1 MINSKEI
8 YEKLKET
15 VFGQDEYIKKLALF
29 GYKHQMNLELIN
41 TEEETV
47 NNNLLVV
54 GPSGCGKTFAVRQLA
69 KIIDIPFYEVDC
81 STLVQVGYKGANDI
95 NVSMQLLKKKYGDL
109 AGRAIVYLDEFDKI
123 FDQSLYQRGGGTSS
137 QCNFLKILENSEV
150 VLEDGRYDKDIIN
163 TTGISFI
170 ATGSFEM
177 VKEKF
182 RKTEANRMGFNNK
195 STSTNGTLT
204 KEDLIKFGF
213 MPELI
218 GRFSDLININQL
230 TKEDMFNIVKYSK
243 KSPTRNYLN
252 LFEKNEV
259 KVEIDDSVY
268 RKIADEAYNSTT
280 GARNVFTELNKVFD
294 DCLYKISSK
303 NNINKIKFQVVNN
316 QIKQKYVYGNIKNI
330 DFNIDKPNKNS
341 VTKSFYS
348 IERIKKMIKEI
359 LVELDFSD
367 FEKEI
372 AMRIVL
378 TNLIINYSKDINNLT
393 KMKDNIIYDYFHNQ
407 KFRCVT
413 ILDFNKKNLLQK
425 DNMNYKL
432 IKIMK
437 ILYDH
442 LSSTILEERNNI
454 NE

>member
-1 MINSKEI
+1 MINSKVI
-8 YEKLKET
+8 YEKLKES
-15 VFGQDEYIKKLALF
+15 VFGQDEYIKKLALLGF
-29 GYKHQMNLELIN
+29 KHQMNLEMIKIKK
-41 TEEETV
+41 ETV

-69 KIIDIPFYEVDC
+69 KIISIPFYEVDC
-81 STLVQVGYKGANDI
+81 SNLVQVGYKGANDI
-95 NVSMQLLKKKYGDL
+95 ISSLKLLKKEHGDR
-109 AGRAIVYLDEFDKI
+109 AYRAIVYLDEFDKI
-123 FDQSLYQRGGGTSS
+123 FDESLYQRGQGKSS
-137 QCNFLKILENSEV
+137 QQNFLKVLENSVV
-150 VLEDGRYDKDIIN
+150 VLDDSKDPETLD

-294 DCLYKISSK
+294 DCLYKISSE
-303 NNINKIKFQVVNN
+303 NNIDKIKLKVVKNKIE
-316 QIKQKYVYGNIKNI
+316 QKYTYGDIKNI
-330 DFNIDKPNKNS
+330 EFEVDKPTKDSNS
-341 VTKSFYS
+341 KSFYS
-348 IERIKKMIKEI
+348 IERIKEMVKEK
-359 LVELDFSD
+359 LDRIGYKRNN
-367 FEKEI
+367 KEI
-372 AMRIVL
+372 AYQVIF
-378 TNLIINYSKDINNLT
+378 TNLLLYCSKDKSDLT
-393 KMKDNIIYDYFHNQ
+393 QMKDNVLYAYFYKQRSNCLDVFTSYKKTYLNDKKVNHDVITIMDIIYD
-407 KFRCVT
+407 
-413 ILDFNKKNLLQK
+413 
-425 DNMNYKL
+425 
-432 IKIMK
+432 
-437 ILYDH
+437 H
-442 LSSTILEERNNI
+442 LASTILEERNNI

>member
-8 YEKLKET
+8 YEKLKES
-15 VFGQDEYIKKLALF
+15 VFGQDEYIKKLALLGF
-29 GYKHQMNLELIN
+29 KHQMNLEMIN
-41 TEEETV
+41 NKKETV

-95 NVSMQLLKKKYGDL
+95 ISSLKLLKKEHGERAY
-109 AGRAIVYLDEFDKI
+109 RAIVYLDEFDKI
-123 FDQSLYQRGGGTSS
+123 FDESLYQRGQGKSS
-137 QCNFLKILENSEV
+137 QQNFLKVLENSVV
-150 VLEDGRYDKDIIN
+150 VLDDSKDPETLD

-177 VKEKF
+177 VKEKN
-182 RKTEANRMGFNNK
+182 KKVVSNKMGFSASNTK
-195 STSTNGTLT
+195 QKVELS

-230 TKEDMFNIVKYSK
+230 TKEDMFNIVKNSK
-243 KSPTRNYLN
+243 ESPTRNYLN

-259 KVEIDDSVY
+259 KVSIDDSFY
-268 RKIADEAYNSTT
+268 KKIADEAYNSTT

-294 DCLYKISSK
+294 DCLYKISSE
-303 NNINKIKFQVVNN
+303 NNIDKIKLKVVNN
-316 QIKQKYVYGNIKNI
+316 KIEQKYTYGDIKNI
-330 DFNIDKPNKNS
+330 EFDIDKPTKDS
-341 VTKSFYS
+341 DSKSFYT
-348 IERIKKMIKEI
+348 IEKILKMAEEILDHIINADDSIKEVAI
-359 LVELDFSD
+359 QIFH
-367 FEKEI
+367 
-372 AMRIVL
+372 
-378 TNLIINYSKDINNLT
+378 TNLLLYCSKDDSDLA
-393 KMKDNIIYDYFHNQ
+393 KMKDNVLYDYFLKQ
-407 KFRCVT
+407 KNDYRYA
-413 ILDFNKKNLLQK
+413 FNTYRNTYLENK
-425 DNMNYKL
+425 DTNFQLVLMMDA
-432 IKIMK
+432 I
-437 ILYDH
+437 YDH